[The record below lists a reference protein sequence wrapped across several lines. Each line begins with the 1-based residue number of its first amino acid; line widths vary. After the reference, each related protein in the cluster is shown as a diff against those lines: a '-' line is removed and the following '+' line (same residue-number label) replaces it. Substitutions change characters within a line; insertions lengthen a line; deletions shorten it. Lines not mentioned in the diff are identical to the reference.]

1 MNIIYLCVIIILPLK
16 KLFVCLPVFL
26 LLVAVSCKKKDNGP
40 VFGPYTMQ
48 SVFASMSISPI
59 AVTFDA
65 SVGGSFYGA
74 SGARYYFPPFS
85 LVRDSIQIEGPV
97 QAQIAEYLKKSDMIF
112 SSVLPYS
119 NDAPLATGGAYYIN
133 ITQNGQQVVLAK
145 PLQYQVSL
153 PMASS
158 LGPEPLSL
166 YFGRSDDTL
175 ISNLINWQPANDT
188 SEGGVSLSGDSVVIS
203 SDSIHFNA
211 ASRSLGSPAYQSF
224 SVQIKAPITTFSDTI
239 VAYAIYDTIPVIWQM
254 AASHN
259 HIITETMVANYPLHF
274 LVFTVIDGDFYA
286 GFLAATPVSGNNY
299 IVNLS
304 KTSPAALRSQIDAL

>member
-1 MNIIYLCVIIILPLK
+1 M
-16 KLFVCLPVFL
+16 
-26 LLVAVSCKKKDNGP
+26 G
-40 VFGPYTMQ
+40 
-48 SVFASMSISPI
+48 
-59 AVTFDA
+59 
-65 SVGGSFYGA
+65 
-74 SGARYYFPPFS
+74 R
-85 LVRDSIQIEGPV
+85 
-97 QAQIAEYLKKSDMIF
+97 
-112 SSVLPYS
+112 
-119 NDAPLATGGAYYIN
+119 
-133 ITQNGQQVVLAK
+133 
-145 PLQYQVSL
+145 
-153 PMASS
+153 ASS
-158 LGPEPLSL
+158 QRQLEEHLPRVKWVTPRWCTDHLCQLQAIASCYHS
-166 YFGRSDDTL
+166 YF